1 MSRTKTFVAMRTFCG
16 FMSVAALA
24 FLASACRGS
33 DAVEPQSPGPGFSL
47 EEFAGILSVLP
58 MDRSH
63 LGEVFDAVCAS
74 SENGYDEEYMLAD
87 LVGSPGAGVG
97 DGVFRSKSAPRY
109 DRPLRDLL
117 SDYFEANPSAVPTR
131 AGSSE
136 ACLRMLEESDMQI
149 YWPYSEDWDGEA
161 FPIITFDPG
170 DGSEYNYGYQAVRGE
185 DGSVEIQSVYV
196 DEQVAMSR
204 PVWVINNND
213 DSHLVPVQSAFLD
226 GAGAAALRA
235 DASSPEVRA
244 SSEAQASSEAWAS
257 PEVQAS
263 SGVQALIPGVRTA
276 IADAAASVQGSDGD
290 VPGDRLY
297 IRSLKMLRN
306 YDSWF
311 GGASEFVIKCG
322 AVDGFRATSEED
334 LSKYRPSVTDCVV
347 VVKRRQLGMSVP
359 LGILLLTDYT
369 PQMENIAFLVTED
382 DGGKVENWKC
392 EATVKWQSKSYGFT
406 LNIPY
411 RDRDDIVWRGQLSR
425 SFFERGSIVTDR
437 FGDVEITFERR

>member
-1 MSRTKTFVAMRTFCG
+1 
-16 FMSVAALA
+16 
-24 FLASACRGS
+24 
-33 DAVEPQSPGPGFSL
+33 
-47 EEFAGILSVLP
+47 

-97 DGVFRSKSAPRY
+97 DGVFRSKAAPIY

-149 YWPYSEDWDGEA
+149 YWPYSEDWDGET

-196 DEQVAMSR
+196 DEQLAMSR

-226 GAGAAALRA
+226 GAGAAALMA
-235 DASSPEVRA
+235 NE
-244 SSEAQASSEAWAS
+244 
-257 PEVQAS
+257 
-263 SGVQALIPGVRTA
+263 
-276 IADAAASVQGSDGD
+276 AASVQGGEGD
-290 VPGDRLY
+290 IPGDRLY

>member
-16 FMSVAALA
+16 LMSVAALA

-33 DAVEPQSPGPGFSL
+33 DVVEPQSPESGFSL
-47 EEFAGILSVLP
+47 EEFAGILSALP

-235 DASSPEVRA
+235 DASSPE
-244 SSEAQASSEAWAS
+244 AQAS
-257 PEVQAS
+257 PEM
-263 SGVQALIPGVRTA
+263 QALTPVVRTA
-276 IADAAASVQGSDGD
+276 TADAAASAQGSEGD
-290 VPGDRLY
+290 IPGNRLY

>member
-16 FMSVAALA
+16 LMSVAALA

-33 DAVEPQSPGPGFSL
+33 DVVEPQSPESGFSL
-47 EEFAGILSVLP
+47 EEFAGILSALP

-97 DGVFRSKSAPRY
+97 DGVFRSKAAPRY

-226 GAGAAALRA
+226 DAGAAALMA
-235 DASSPEVRA
+235 N
-244 SSEAQASSEAWAS
+244 
-257 PEVQAS
+257 
-263 SGVQALIPGVRTA
+263 GV
-276 IADAAASVQGSDGD
+276 ASVQGGEGD
-290 VPGDRLY
+290 IPGNRLY

>member
-16 FMSVAALA
+16 LMSVAALA

-33 DAVEPQSPGPGFSL
+33 DAVEPQSPEPGFTL
-47 EEFAGILSVLP
+47 EEFAGILSALP

-97 DGVFRSKSAPRY
+97 DGVFRSKSVPRY

-117 SDYFEANPSAVPTR
+117 SDYFEANPSAAPTK
-131 AGSSE
+131 AGDPE
-136 ACLRMLEESDMQI
+136 ACLRMLMESDMQI
-149 YWPYSEDWDGEA
+149 YWPYSEDWDGET

-170 DGSEYNYGYQAVRGE
+170 DGSEYNYGYYAVRGD
-185 DGSVEIQSVYV
+185 DGRVGLQSVYV

-213 DSHLVPVQSAFLD
+213 DSHLAPVQSAFLD
-226 GAGAAALRA
+226 EAGAAALMA
-235 DASSPEVRA
+235 NA
-244 SSEAQASSEAWAS
+244 
-257 PEVQAS
+257 
-263 SGVQALIPGVRTA
+263 G
-276 IADAAASVQGSDGD
+276 ASVQGSEGD
-290 VPGDRLY
+290 VQGERLY

-311 GGASEFVIKCG
+311 GGASEFVVKCG

>member
-1 MSRTKTFVAMRTFCG
+1 
-16 FMSVAALA
+16 MSVAALA

-47 EEFAGILSVLP
+47 EEFAGILSALP

-63 LGEVFDAVCAS
+63 LEEVFDAVCAS

-117 SDYFEANPSAVPTR
+117 SDYFEANPSAVPTK
-131 AGSSE
+131 AGDPE
-136 ACLRMLEESDMQI
+136 ACLRMLMESDMQI
-149 YWPYSEDWDGEA
+149 YWPYSEDWDGET

-185 DGSVEIQSVYV
+185 DGSVGLQSVYV

-226 GAGAAALRA
+226 DAGAAALMA
-235 DASSPEVRA
+235 N
-244 SSEAQASSEAWAS
+244 
-257 PEVQAS
+257 
-263 SGVQALIPGVRTA
+263 GV
-276 IADAAASVQGSDGD
+276 ASVQGGEGD
-290 VPGDRLY
+290 IPGNRLY

-411 RDRDDIVWRGQLSR
+411 HDRDDIVWRGQLSR

>member
-1 MSRTKTFVAMRTFCG
+1 
-16 FMSVAALA
+16 MSVAALA

-47 EEFAGILSVLP
+47 EEFAGILSALP

-97 DGVFRSKSAPRY
+97 DGVFRSKAAPRY

-149 YWPYSEDWDGEA
+149 YWPYSEDWDGKA

-226 GAGAAALRA
+226 DAGAAALMA
-235 DASSPEVRA
+235 NE
-244 SSEAQASSEAWAS
+244 
-257 PEVQAS
+257 
-263 SGVQALIPGVRTA
+263 
-276 IADAAASVQGSDGD
+276 AASVQGGEGD
-290 VPGDRLY
+290 IPGDRLY

>member
-1 MSRTKTFVAMRTFCG
+1 
-16 FMSVAALA
+16 MSVAALA

-47 EEFAGILSVLP
+47 EEFAGILSALP

-149 YWPYSEDWDGEA
+149 YWPYSEDWDGKT

-185 DGSVEIQSVYV
+185 DGSVGLQSVYV

-226 GAGAAALRA
+226 DAGAAALMA
-235 DASSPEVRA
+235 NGVASA
-244 SSEAQASSEAWAS
+244 QGSE
-257 PEVQAS
+257 
-263 SGVQALIPGVRTA
+263 GDIPGN
-276 IADAAASVQGSDGD
+276 
-290 VPGDRLY
+290 RLY

>member
-1 MSRTKTFVAMRTFCG
+1 
-16 FMSVAALA
+16 MSVAALA

-33 DAVEPQSPGPGFSL
+33 DVVEPQSPESGFSL
-47 EEFAGILSVLP
+47 EEFAGILSALP

-97 DGVFRSKSAPRY
+97 DGVFRSKAAPRY

-213 DSHLVPVQSAFLD
+213 DSHLVPGCIVSRDAGVLR
-226 GAGAAALRA
+226 GAGVL
-235 DASSPEVRA
+235 
-244 SSEAQASSEAWAS
+244 
-257 PEVQAS
+257 
-263 SGVQALIPGVRTA
+263 
-276 IADAAASVQGSDGD
+276 
-290 VPGDRLY
+290 
-297 IRSLKMLRN
+297 
-306 YDSWF
+306 
-311 GGASEFVIKCG
+311 
-322 AVDGFRATSEED
+322 
-334 LSKYRPSVTDCVV
+334 
-347 VVKRRQLGMSVP
+347 
-359 LGILLLTDYT
+359 
-369 PQMENIAFLVTED
+369 
-382 DGGKVENWKC
+382 
-392 EATVKWQSKSYGFT
+392 
-406 LNIPY
+406 
-411 RDRDDIVWRGQLSR
+411 
-425 SFFERGSIVTDR
+425 
-437 FGDVEITFERR
+437 

>member
-1 MSRTKTFVAMRTFCG
+1 
-16 FMSVAALA
+16 MSVAALA

-33 DAVEPQSPGPGFSL
+33 DVVEPQSPGSGFSL
-47 EEFAGILSVLP
+47 EEFAGILSALP

-97 DGVFRSKSAPRY
+97 DGVFRSKAAPRY

-226 GAGAAALRA
+226 DAGAAALRA
-235 DASSPEVRA
+235 DASSPEVR
-244 SSEAQASSEAWAS
+244 
-257 PEVQAS
+257 AS

-290 VPGDRLY
+290 VPGERLY

-406 LNIPY
+406 LKH
-411 RDRDDIVWRGQLSR
+411 
-425 SFFERGSIVTDR
+425 
-437 FGDVEITFERR
+437 

>member
-1 MSRTKTFVAMRTFCG
+1 
-16 FMSVAALA
+16 MSVAALA

-33 DAVEPQSPGPGFSL
+33 DAVEPQSPEPGFTL
-47 EEFAGILSVLP
+47 EEFAGILSALP

-97 DGVFRSKSAPRY
+97 DGVFRSKAAPIY

-117 SDYFEANPSAVPTR
+117 SDYFEANPSAVPTK
-131 AGSSE
+131 AGDPE
-136 ACLRMLEESDMQI
+136 ACLRMLMESDMQI

-226 GAGAAALRA
+226 DAGAAALMA
-235 DASSPEVRA
+235 N
-244 SSEAQASSEAWAS
+244 
-257 PEVQAS
+257 
-263 SGVQALIPGVRTA
+263 GV
-276 IADAAASVQGSDGD
+276 ASVQGSEGD

>member
-1 MSRTKTFVAMRTFCG
+1 
-16 FMSVAALA
+16 MSVAALA

-33 DAVEPQSPGPGFSL
+33 DVVEPQSPESGFSL
-47 EEFAGILSVLP
+47 EEFAGILSALP

-235 DASSPEVRA
+235 DASSPE
-244 SSEAQASSEAWAS
+244 AQAS
-257 PEVQAS
+257 PEM
-263 SGVQALIPGVRTA
+263 QALTPVVRTA
-276 IADAAASVQGSDGD
+276 TADAAASAQGSEGD
-290 VPGDRLY
+290 IPGNRLY